1 MGTLEYDIGEKKYA
15 TATVRSSNKNESVV
29 IRAAKWE
36 LYDKLDAMSDEAVLN
51 GFYGDTKN
59 PEDCLVNGNVVSA
72 LIDTTTLIKGNYILK
87 FTVEIGPERII
98 DKCVVKVS

>member
-36 LYDKLDAMSDEAVLN
+36 LYDKPDAKPDEAVLD
-51 GFYGDTKN
+51 GFYGDTQY
-59 PEDCLVNGNVVSA
+59 PERCLVNGNTVSA
-72 LIDTTTLIKGNYILK
+72 LIDATNLKGNYILK
-87 FTVEIGPERII
+87 FIVEIGAERII
-98 DKCVVKVS
+98 DKCMIKVS